1 MDDAIA
7 SRLQRMQDPRQCGD
21 GSRLDIVQQQNAS
34 SLVLEPLYRV
44 VVDPRGRDMSP
55 VVCQKIGAPDLDALG
70 GEIVLDAVGARQPGD
85 TKERGKCCVIP
96 ERGLHR
102 CYSVVDL

>member
-1 MDDAIA
+1 
-7 SRLQRMQDPRQCGD
+7 
-21 GSRLDIVQQQNAS
+21 
-34 SLVLEPLYRV
+34 
-44 VVDPRGRDMSP
+44 MSP

-85 TKERGKCCVIP
+85 PKERSKCSVIP

-102 CYSVVDL
+102 CYSVVDLLPGALDRHSLHAQRMILGVGAGAVAGAARLAPAFRMVLGHAADG